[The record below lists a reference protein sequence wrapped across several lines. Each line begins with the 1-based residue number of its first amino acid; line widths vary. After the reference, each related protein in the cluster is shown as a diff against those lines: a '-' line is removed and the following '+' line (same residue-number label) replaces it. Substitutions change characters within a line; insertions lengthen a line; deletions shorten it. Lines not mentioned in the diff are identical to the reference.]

1 MAMLEL
7 KGVHTYYG
15 NIHALKG
22 VSLYMDKGEIVT
34 LIGGN
39 GAGKTTTLNTI
50 SGLLKPRQG
59 TISLEGKRIDTV
71 LPHKIV
77 EMGVSQAPE
86 GHRIFARLTVRE
98 NLEMGAFTRTDAE
111 GIQEDMDRVFR
122 LFPVLKERVK
132 QPGGTLSGGEQQML
146 AIGRALMAHPKVM
159 LLDEPSMGLAPML
172 VEAIF
177 QTIRDLNEQGT
188 TILLVEQNAL
198 AALSVADR
206 GYVMETGTITLT
218 GTGQELLNDPRVKAA
233 YLGEE

>member
-1 MAMLEL
+1 MLIVPVTIYTEML
-7 KGVHTYYG
+7 RNKFT
-15 NIHALKG
+15 K
-22 VSLYMDKGEIVT
+22 DKWTRFETFLTRSNVT
-34 LIGGN
+34 VANTGG
-39 GAGKTTTLNTI
+39 
-50 SGLLKPRQG
+50 
-59 TISLEGKRIDTV
+59 
-71 LPHKIV
+71 
-77 EMGVSQAPE
+77 
-86 GHRIFARLTVRE
+86 
-98 NLEMGAFTRTDAE
+98 TDAE

-159 LLDEPSMGLAPML
+159 LMDEPSMGLAPML

-206 GYVMETGTITLT
+206 GYVMETGILTLT